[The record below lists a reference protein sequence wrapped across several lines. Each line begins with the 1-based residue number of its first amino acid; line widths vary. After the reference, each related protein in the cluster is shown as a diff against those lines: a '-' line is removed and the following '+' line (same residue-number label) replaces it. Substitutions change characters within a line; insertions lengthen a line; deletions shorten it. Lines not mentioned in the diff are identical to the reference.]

1 MSNCRGKSSPNLRNS
16 PSRKEK
22 WSLGSLSLSLSLSLI
37 CLHSLIANCTQGY
50 SCFIWQPDNWSSCF
64 FFGSFLNRFFVGW
77 GLVKQVHSCSIAVA
91 VDSRQS
97 NLHLVLLLL
106 VHYYYHTA
114 ATNHVIA
121 FLSITTT
128 NVTVKTTTT
137 SKEKHKS
144 QTGYKKTAF

>member
-1 MSNCRGKSSPNLRNS
+1 M
-16 PSRKEK
+16 
-22 WSLGSLSLSLSLSLI
+22 
-37 CLHSLIANCTQGY
+37 
-50 SCFIWQPDNWSSCF
+50 
-64 FFGSFLNRFFVGW
+64 
-77 GLVKQVHSCSIAVA
+77 
-91 VDSRQS
+91 
-97 NLHLVLLLL
+97 HLVLLLLL

-144 QTGYKKTAF
+144 QTGYKKLLSETHNIQYQAITSAFLFAEKLSDDQGCQFAKKIICSFQ